1 MIITCTCKGCGGDFN
16 VHNWPKEF
24 CNAECKLKKETPVKP
39 DAGSTCQC
47 DNSDDKLRVTIY
59 REAWRDAAVE
69 NAELREEKKK
79 QHARIAEL
87 EDTIVRLQ
95 QDAMQRG
102 KENNSMRETIQ
113 QSEQRVKEVE
123 ERNRNQFLMIQDYR
137 KDRRDLENLADRRLA
152 DNKVLAEDNILL
164 REKATNLESQL
175 EKLHFCYKNI
185 EEKFLKLVKRLEDAK
200 SILYPVF

>member
-1 MIITCTCKGCGGDFN
+1 M
-16 VHNWPKEF
+16 
-24 CNAECKLKKETPVKP
+24 KP

-47 DNSDDKLRVTIY
+47 DNSDDKLRVAIY

-69 NAELREEKKK
+69 NAELREENKK
-79 QHARIAEL
+79 QHSRIAEL

-113 QSEQRVKEVE
+113 QSEQRINELE

-137 KDRRDLENLADRRLA
+137 KDRRELENLADRRLA
-152 DNKVLAEDNILL
+152 DAKMFAEDNKVKG
-164 REKATNLESQL
+164 EKIINLENQL

-185 EEKFLKLVKRLEDAK
+185 EEKFLKLIKRLDDAK

>member
-1 MIITCTCKGCGGDFN
+1 M
-16 VHNWPKEF
+16 
-24 CNAECKLKKETPVKP
+24 KP

-47 DNSDDKLRVTIY
+47 DSSDDKLRATIY

-79 QHARIAEL
+79 QHSRIAEL

-102 KENNSMRETIQ
+102 KENNSMRETIK
-113 QSEQRVKEVE
+113 QSEQRLKEVE

-137 KDRRDLENLADRRLA
+137 KDRRELENAVDLRFNE
-152 DNKVLAEDNILL
+152 NKKLNEDNSLL
-164 REKATNLESQL
+164 REKVTNLESQL

-185 EEKFLKLVKRLEDAK
+185 EEKFLKLVKRLDDAK